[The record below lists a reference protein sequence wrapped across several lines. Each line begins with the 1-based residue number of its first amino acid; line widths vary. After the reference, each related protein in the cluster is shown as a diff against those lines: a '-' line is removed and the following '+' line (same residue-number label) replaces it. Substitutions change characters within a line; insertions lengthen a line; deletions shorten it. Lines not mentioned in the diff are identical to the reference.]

1 MERIAAWLMN
11 GDRRVLRFMNL
22 RLRCAFL
29 DRWMNLL
36 THLGGAVCTIIAAL
50 LFLLRPENRFEAVI
64 ALAASHSLVHV
75 LKKSFSRKRP
85 YEIEENIQMACDPL
99 QDYSFPSGH
108 TTAVFSV
115 TMTWCFAIPLLAFL
129 LIPVACIVAFS
140 RIYLAHHYPTDVAI
154 GGLIGILFA
163 YSSHLFV

>member
-1 MERIAAWLMN
+1 MERISAWVMN
-11 GDRRVLRFMNL
+11 KDRRVLQFMNL

-36 THLGGAVCTIIAAL
+36 THLGGAVCTIIVAL
-50 LFLLRPENRFEAVI
+50 LFLLRPENRFEAII

-85 YEIEENIQMACDPL
+85 YESEKNIQMTTNPL

-115 TMTWCFAIPLLAFL
+115 SMTWSFSIPWIAFL
-129 LIPVACIVAFS
+129 LLPVALLVAFS

-163 YSSHLFV
+163 YGSHLFI